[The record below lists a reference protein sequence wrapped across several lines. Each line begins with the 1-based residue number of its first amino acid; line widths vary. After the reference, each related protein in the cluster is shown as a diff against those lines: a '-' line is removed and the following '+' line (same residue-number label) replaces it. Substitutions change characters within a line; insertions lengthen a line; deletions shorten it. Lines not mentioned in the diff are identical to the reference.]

1 MTSRRVKNNR
11 KWTLFKLVFFAC
23 LVIGLFVLVGLRT
36 SVVNLEYELAELSS
50 QKVALVR
57 TSKLLV
63 AQRASYYSASKVEY
77 AATGKLGMQFPERE
91 DVYYLKKASG
101 ASVYKVSLD
110 SGSGGSSRAAGRF
123 WK

>member
-1 MTSRRVKNNR
+1 MTSRRVKNNS
-11 KWTLFKLVFFAC
+11 KWILFKLVFAAC
-23 LVIGLFVLVGLRT
+23 LIIGLFVLVGLRA
-36 SVVNLEYELAELSS
+36 SVVNLEYELAELNR

-63 AQRASYYSASKVEY
+63 AQRASYYSASNVED
-77 AATGKLGMQFPERE
+77 AATGKLGMQFPERG
-91 DVYYLKKASG
+91 DVFYLKRGSG

-110 SGSGGSSRAAGRF
+110 SGSGGSSRLAGTF